1 MKDLRAL
8 AWITGSLVQRL
19 LREPQVVRSL
29 LWPIALGPIT
39 VVLTVLVWVWLEGEW
54 PVAIDP
60 TTGADIVELLEAERW
75 VPILVPD
82 AREAVASGAYN
93 LGTDGHTVFAA
104 RDRGRT
110 LELERILRNHHGAPW
125 MPGRPA
131 ALVYDPTQGAKLTGV
146 LGFLF
151 VLFGVVFG
159 AAMVARDRDDGTLE
173 AEVALGIR
181 RCVHGAARWLA
192 GSFVL
197 SLHFLLAIAVVDALM
212 GIQDVWALIRLGT
225 SACSASVAIGL
236 LVIGRGGL
244 SAGFSGPLA
253 GGIAIATA
261 LASLGLTALPGT
273 SALPI
278 ATLISG
284 GDGWLPLG
292 VSVVLAIVAIAVFT
306 HRSARA

>member
-8 AWITGSLVQRL
+8 VWITGSLVRRL

-39 VVLTVLVWVWLEGEW
+39 VVITVLVWVWLEGDW
-54 PVAIDP
+54 PIAVDP
-60 TTGADIVELLEAERW
+60 NTPAEIVQVLEAERW

-82 AREAVASGAYN
+82 AREAVAGGSYN
-93 LGTDGHTVFAA
+93 LGTDGRTVFAA

-110 LELERILRNHHGAPW
+110 LELERVLRQYYGAPW
-125 MPGRPA
+125 MPGKPFDLR
-131 ALVYDPTQGAKLTGV
+131 YDPTQGAKLTGV

-173 AEVALGIR
+173 AEVALGVR
-181 RCVHGAARWLA
+181 RWVHGAARWLA
-192 GSFVL
+192 GTFVL

-212 GIQDVWALIRLGT
+212 GIEDVGALMRVGT

-244 SAGFSGPLA
+244 ASGFSGPLA
-253 GGIAIATA
+253 AGITIATA
-261 LASLGLTALPGT
+261 LASFGLTPLPG
-273 SALPI
+273 AGVLPI

-284 GDGWLPLG
+284 GDGWIPLG
-292 VSVVLAIVAIAVFT
+292 LSMLFALVAIAVFT
-306 HRSARA
+306 RRSARA